1 MQDILRPSTT
11 IILRRLA
18 RIAAVIL
25 TITVIFSVF
34 LILRNYTFLVPPP
47 PLRWIDLTRM
57 EIHQLDIG
65 ISLEWIIVP
74 VILLYLLPAIPYFR
88 QLLQDQT
95 VPHATLTALI
105 ALAAIQLIS
114 QGYEMWAT
122 YPGPKPFTT
131 SYLVILFGSLL
142 GGWRIGIP
150 LGIVS
155 MLFQGAFEAVAI
167 DHIQNVIQTV
177 GVWEFIRGNPWPSFL
192 YGHFFNPNTSA
203 GFWVSIVSC
212 LSARFLGPRRYSPLV
227 AVVLGAGIT
236 FAAGYWQL
244 AAYYPPGILAV
255 PAKAMVT
262 GLAAA
267 GLMLMIRNL
276 QVEASHRKA
285 AAAELARTQAE
296 LRALRAQI
304 NPHFFFNALNTIRY
318 MIREDP
324 QKARDLL
331 IDLSE
336 VFQRTLRSG
345 DFVPLRDELTC
356 VEAYLSLEK
365 SRLGDRLRIVWGG
378 LLQPD
383 KPLETESPFLDQ
395 PVPTLALQPIV
406 ENAVIH
412 GIGKKIEGG
421 VLSIHVDRLK
431 SDLIITVAD
440 DGTGMDSDR
449 LAELLQP
456 GRENHAS
463 IGLSNVDSRLRL
475 LYGPEYGLAIASE
488 IGKGTRVII
497 RIPIGKM
504 EAKP

>member
-1 MQDILRPSTT
+1 MNILRT
-11 IILRRLA
+11 LA
-18 RIAAVIL
+18 KITAVIL
-25 TITVIFSVF
+25 AFVAIFFLFLVF
-34 LILRNYTFLVPPP
+34 RNYPLPFPPP
-47 PLRWIDLTRM
+47 PLTWTELTRM
-57 EIHQLDIG
+57 ELHQLDIG
-65 ISLEWIIVP
+65 FSLQWIIVP

-88 QLLQDQT
+88 RLLQDQT
-95 VPHATLTALI
+95 VPHATRTVLVALV
-105 ALAAIQLIS
+105 AIQLIS
-114 QGYEMWAT
+114 QGYEIWAT
-122 YPGPKPFTT
+122 YPVVKPFNID
-131 SYLVILFGSLL
+131 YLVILFGSLL

-155 MLFQGAFEAVAI
+155 MLFQGAYEAVGI
-167 DHIQNVIQTV
+167 NHIQNIIQTV
-177 GVWEFIRGNPWPSFL
+177 GLWEFIKGTPWPVFL
-192 YGHFFNPNTSA
+192 YTNFFNPNTSA
-203 GFWVSIVSC
+203 GFWVGGLSC
-212 LSARFLGPRRYSPLV
+212 LSARFLGPRRYSPL
-227 AVVLGAGIT
+227 AAMVLGAGIT

-244 AAYYPPGILAV
+244 AANVPPGILTA
-255 PAKAMVT
+255 PAKAIIT

-267 GLMLMIRNL
+267 MLMMMIRNL

-324 QKARDLL
+324 KKARDLL

-345 DFVPLRDELTC
+345 DFVPLRDELSC

-365 SRLGDRLRIVWGG
+365 ARLGDRLRIVWGG

-383 KPLETESPFLDQ
+383 KPLETKAPLLDQ
-395 PVPTLALQPIV
+395 PVPTLILQPLV

-412 GIGKKIEGG
+412 GVGKKIEGG
-421 VLSIHVDRLK
+421 VVSINIDRLK
-431 SDLIITVAD
+431 SDLVITVTD

-456 GRENHAS
+456 GREYHAS

-475 LYGPEYGLAIASE
+475 LYGPECGLAITSE

-497 RIPIGKM
+497 RIPISKK
-504 EAKP
+504 EAKPRTS